1 VPSTLLRSSSIV
13 NVVLPP
19 RPTARFTFKGS
30 RLTSGLSKRVVDMET
45 VTGWDEQADKKVQ
58 SNKLIINGN
67 ERYDIYVRLA
77 CVFRQDVA
85 AISELR
91 LLAPNGAWLRL
102 ADITDI
108 AIESGPPQVRRD
120 DVQRRVVIQANIQGR
135 DMGSVVTE
143 IRQAISQQVEL
154 PRGYSVQIGGQFESQ
169 QRAQQR
175 LMLVV
180 PLSLALIALL
190 YL

>member
-1 VPSTLLRSSSIV
+1 
-13 NVVLPP
+13 
-19 RPTARFTFKGS
+19 
-30 RLTSGLSKRVVDMET
+30 MET

>member
-1 VPSTLLRSSSIV
+1 
-13 NVVLPP
+13 
-19 RPTARFTFKGS
+19 
-30 RLTSGLSKRVVDMET
+30 MET

-143 IRQAISQQVEL
+143 IRQTISQQVEL

-180 PLSLALIALL
+180 PLSFALIALL